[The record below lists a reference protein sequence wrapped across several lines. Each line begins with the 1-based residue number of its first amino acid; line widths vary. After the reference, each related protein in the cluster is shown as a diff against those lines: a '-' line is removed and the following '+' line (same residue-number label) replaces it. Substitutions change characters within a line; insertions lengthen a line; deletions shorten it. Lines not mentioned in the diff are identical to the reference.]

1 MKDRIDDAERRM
13 DSAVKA
19 LSSELG
25 TVRTGRASPSILDRI
40 EVEAYEQMTPLN
52 QLAQINVPDA
62 QQITIQPYDPTLMK
76 AVEKAIQESDIG
88 LSPNNDGELIRLPV
102 PQPTEERRKEL
113 VKVLGGMAEDGRI
126 AVRNVRK
133 DINNELKRLEK
144 DGEISKNDLSNGQN
158 DVQKLTDAHVAKVDE
173 MVKAKEAEIMEL

>member
-13 DSAVKA
+13 DSAVKS
-19 LSSELG
+19 LGGELAS
-25 TVRTGRASPSILDRI
+25 VRTGRASTALLDRV

-52 QLAQINVPDA
+52 QLAQINTPDA
-62 QQITIQPYDPTLMK
+62 RQITVAPYDPSLTK
-76 AVEKAIQESDIG
+76 AIEKALQESDIG
-88 LSPNNDGELIRLPV
+88 LTPNNDGELIRLPI

-113 VKVLGGMAEDGRI
+113 VKVVGKMAEEGRI

-144 DGEISKNDLSNGQN
+144 DGEISQNELSRGQD
-158 DVQKLTDAHVAKVDE
+158 DVQKLTDASVARVDE
-173 MVKAKEAEIMEL
+173 MLAAKESEIMEL